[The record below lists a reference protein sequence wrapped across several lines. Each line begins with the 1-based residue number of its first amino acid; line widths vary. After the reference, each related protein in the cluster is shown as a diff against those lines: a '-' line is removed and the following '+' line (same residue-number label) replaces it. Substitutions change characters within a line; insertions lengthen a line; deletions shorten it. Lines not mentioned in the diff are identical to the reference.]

1 MLTLR
6 GHHLI
11 CLHFFSGE
19 GYDVLFIENL
29 RDGIKRAESEEI
41 EVVSGDDNICAKCS
55 YLKGHK
61 CMHDEKADGEIREMD
76 DTALKLLNLSAG
88 QRVKWQAVKERIPG
102 IFHEWHNKYCDDC
115 DWKQACEKSDLYREM
130 KMR

>member
-19 GYDVLFIENL
+19 GYDSSFIENL
-29 RDGIKRAESEEI
+29 MDVLKRAENEKIEI
-41 EVVSGDDNICAKCS
+41 AATADNICAKCP
-55 YLKGHK
+55 YLKNDK
-61 CMHDEKADGEIREMD
+61 CAYDEKADAEIREMD
-76 DTALKLLNLSAG
+76 ETALRLLNLSTG
-88 QRVKWQAVKERIPG
+88 QKITWQAVKEYIP
-102 IFHEWHNKYCDDC
+102 IVFHEWHNRYCNDC
-115 DWKQACEKSDLYREM
+115 DWKQACEKSGLYREM